1 MWCIDGTVWRGGPCH
16 PTGGDCGKNAGDHR
30 AWDDWYDGAGIC
42 PFLGATR
49 IIAVS
54 TSEEKLKMA
63 EELGADFG
71 INSRTQDV
79 VQAVREATD
88 GIGADRVIEMTGVV
102 RFFNLAIDMLAP
114 AGRLVCVGNYN
125 EDVVIPNYQM
135 RVMNKELTITGIFG
149 RRMFETWELA
159 KELVVSGHV
168 KLERFIGE
176 IMPLTD
182 FDRGAKIAPKTFG
195 RIVYLP

>member
-1 MWCIDGTVWRGGPCH
+1 MEPFGVAVHAIQQAEIAGKTLVITGLGTIGMMALASAR
-16 PTGGDCGKNAGDHR
+16 
-30 AWDDWYDGAGIC
+30 
-42 PFLGATR
+42 FLGATR

>member
-1 MWCIDGTVWRGGPCH
+1 MKL
-16 PTGGDCGKNAGDHR
+16 KNRLIIG
-30 AWDDWYDGAGIC
+30 
-42 PFLGATR
+42 FL
-49 IIAVS
+49 IIAIVPMLMM
-54 TSEEKLKMA
+54 TA
-63 EELGADFG
+63 VTVGFG
-71 INSRTQDV
+71 R
-79 VQAVREATD
+79 
-88 GIGADRVIEMTGVV
+88 
-102 RFFNLAIDMLAP
+102 
-114 AGRLVCVGNYN
+114 
-125 EDVVIPNYQM
+125 YQM